1 MTPTFALRLAK
12 EDFKFSVAH
21 FTIFGP
27 KSAEPLHGHNY
38 RLAVEVEGETL
49 EELGLLADCARLKR
63 AARAAC
69 AALDDRLL
77 LPEASPHLAI
87 GRSGGKQAGKGGG
100 TVAVRFAEREYRFPE
115 AEVLFLPLANVTME
129 LLARWAWERIA
140 RVARG
145 GAVQTLTVEIEE
157 TPGQLCRYRAAL
169 AAPRR
174 AAGPAARAA
183 RLDSPI
189 SGFECRGPARGSP
202 GRGRDRPA
210 PARESQRAG
219 ARRVEKR
226 LQ

>member
-140 RVARG
+140 RVARDRLG
-145 GAVQTLTVEIEE
+145 IIGAIVEHDPQVEGDALIRGISDGDEE
-157 TPGQLCRYRAAL
+157 RVE
-169 AAPRR
+169 
-174 AAGPAARAA
+174 AGPEALLLVLRGDREGNDHRSKSSIAAATRMA
-183 RLDSPI
+183 P
-189 SGFECRGPARGSP
+189 PASR
-202 GRGRDRPA
+202 
-210 PARESQRAG
+210 
-219 ARRVEKR
+219 
-226 LQ
+226 

>member
-1 MTPTFALRLAK
+1 MTATYSIRLAK

-27 KSAEPLHGHNY
+27 ENAEPLHGHNY
-38 RLAVEVEGETL
+38 RLALEVEGEAVDD
-49 EELGLLADCARLKR
+49 LGLLADCARLKR

-69 AALDDRLL
+69 VALDDRLL

-87 GRSGGKQAGKGGG
+87 GRSGGEKAGKGGG
-100 TVAVRFAEREYRFPE
+100 TVAVRFAEREYRFP
-115 AEVLFLPLANVTME
+115 AGEVLLLPVANVTME

-145 GAVQTLTVEIEE
+145 GAVQNLMVEIEE

-174 AAGPAARAA
+174 AAGPAARA
-183 RLDSPI
+183 
-189 SGFECRGPARGSP
+189 
-202 GRGRDRPA
+202 
-210 PARESQRAG
+210 
-219 ARRVEKR
+219 KR
-226 LQ
+226 S